1 MLVGIGPHHG
11 GNRKMVQAIRVIRDV
26 VGREGY
32 VVIHAGDVVVVD
44 EADIVVNAWDAN
56 GPCGRAAWVDVIDGA
71 LDYRVAVDVDDFVV
85 LPSPIGG
92 VTEVIPF

>member
-1 MLVGIGPHHG
+1 MNLNHG
-11 GNRKMVQAIRVIRDV
+11 GNKKMVLAIRVTKDV

-32 VVIHAGDVVVVD
+32 VVIHTGDVVIVD

-71 LDYRVAVDVDDFVV
+71 LDYRVAIDTDDFDVYM
-85 LPSPIGG
+85 
-92 VTEVIPF
+92 

>member
-1 MLVGIGPHHG
+1 MLL
-11 GNRKMVQAIRVIRDV
+11 AITVTKDI
-26 VGREGY
+26 VGRRGY
-32 VVIHAGDVVVVD
+32 VVMQAGDVTIID

-71 LDYRVAVDVDDFVV
+71 LDYRVAIDTGDFEV

-92 VTEVIPF
+92 VTEVVPF

>member
-1 MLVGIGPHHG
+1 MLL
-11 GNRKMVQAIRVIRDV
+11 AITVTKDI
-26 VGREGY
+26 VGRRGY
-32 VVIHAGDVVVVD
+32 VVMQAGDVTIID
-44 EADIVVNAWDAN
+44 EADIAVNAWDAN

-71 LDYRVAVDVDDFVV
+71 LDYRVAIDTGDFEV